1 MTEIR
6 IMANRRWL
14 VPSNNM
20 PEIGATKTELLN
32 KKQSESKETKDITFK
47 CKYCGKTWPLD
58 DMRTL
63 SRFFPPVVA
72 CRECEKK
79 MR

>member
-1 MTEIR
+1 
-6 IMANRRWL
+6 MATHITDREQPG
-14 VPSNNM
+14 V
-20 PEIGATKTELLN
+20 
-32 KKQSESKETKDITFK
+32 KKPGEITFK

-58 DMRTL
+58 EMRTL
-63 SRFFPPVVA
+63 TRFFPPVVA